1 MKEITFKGARLVQKQ
16 KGKYSSG
23 FTLVELVIVIA
34 ILGILA
40 GIAIPRFMEAQEDA
54 RGAKFLADMRTI
66 ASAANMYVVKNGTY
80 PNTYDPWFEVPKNGN
95 EKDKKANFAGTDFA
109 QDYFAAWPT
118 PPSGYLRVKGNNGK
132 IYRYKL
138 TGFYNK
144 GKSTKTYTDSNPY
157 VWNHIAHSSM
167 SRFLKADCVI
177 IGHSTMD
184 DFLNGTVHTGYIEMK
199 VIK

>member
-1 MKEITFKGARLVQKQ
+1 MYKNFKQCR
-16 KGKYSSG
+16 SG
-23 FTLVELVIVIA
+23 FTLIELVIVIA

-80 PNTYDPWFEVPKNGN
+80 PNTYDPWFEVPKNGTQSQKN
-95 EKDKKANFAGTDFA
+95 TNLAGTNFAK
-109 QDYFAAWPT
+109 DYFAAWPT

-138 TGFYNK
+138 TGSINA
-144 GKSTKTYTDSNPY
+144 GKSSKTYADSNPY

-184 DFLNGTVHTGYIEMK
+184 DFLNGTVHTGYIEME